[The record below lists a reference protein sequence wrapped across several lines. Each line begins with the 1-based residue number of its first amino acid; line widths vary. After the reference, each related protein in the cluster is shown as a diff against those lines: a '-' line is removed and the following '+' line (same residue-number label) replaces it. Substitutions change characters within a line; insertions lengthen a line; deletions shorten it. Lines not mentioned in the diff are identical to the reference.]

1 MSSVFHLKKKQ
12 IYKNKFHSL
21 INQAYPGV
29 FAEDL
34 GKDMNHHQ
42 LSLDNFRVLDY
53 EEKGRKHK
61 HKGRIPR
68 VQSFNDLSAND
79 RPYYTITESSQEPCR
94 IIDRVR
100 RKSCSCSYCGQANL
114 GVNLKQAMQ
123 IVNPEFYISESWKIR
138 PDHLKTNLVMS
149 SSINLRTRKQF
160 PSVMPLILGKRN
172 STLINNNSIAD
183 ISSSSSAIDEESK
196 IASSKTSKNK
206 KKKKI
211 TLTEKFTITDV
222 LPNTSKIIKS
232 PCTKSRH
239 PNLFKPMFIRKST
252 IHSPK

>member
-1 MSSVFHLKKKQ
+1 LNRLNKKKRGRSRKDKISEGIQEEIDIFRYLQNLSEKKQVALLHSALSGRLNEEGKKFMSSVFHLKKKQ

-123 IVNPEFYISESWKIR
+123 IVNPEFYISES
-138 PDHLKTNLVMS
+138 
-149 SSINLRTRKQF
+149 
-160 PSVMPLILGKRN
+160 
-172 STLINNNSIAD
+172 
-183 ISSSSSAIDEESK
+183 
-196 IASSKTSKNK
+196 
-206 KKKKI
+206 
-211 TLTEKFTITDV
+211 
-222 LPNTSKIIKS
+222 
-232 PCTKSRH
+232 
-239 PNLFKPMFIRKST
+239 
-252 IHSPK
+252 